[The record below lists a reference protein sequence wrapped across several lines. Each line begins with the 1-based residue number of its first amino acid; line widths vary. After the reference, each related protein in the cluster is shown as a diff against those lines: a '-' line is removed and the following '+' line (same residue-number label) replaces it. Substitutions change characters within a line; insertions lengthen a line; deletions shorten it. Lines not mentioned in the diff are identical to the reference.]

1 MQIKLKNLRITNFKG
16 IAQFETDF
24 KHITNVF
31 GENGTGK
38 STVFDSFLWLFFG
51 KNSDGKAQFE
61 VKRLDKHNNFI
72 PKMEAEVSANIE
84 VNGQEIVV
92 KKVLRQKWVKRRGEL
107 SENYSGDENI
117 YYWNDVPLK
126 ESEFNNKIKDIV
138 DENLFKMISN
148 PHYFNSL
155 KWQERRQILL
165 SIAGNISNDEVF
177 DSIITAA
184 NKASFN
190 NLIYALNMGK
200 SLDEYKRE
208 LGAKKKR
215 IKEEAENI
223 PSRIDEV
230 RRGIPGDINFDSIR
244 LEESSIK
251 AELQTIDNSLSDE
264 IAKMQEENKRRASIT
279 DEYNQKISTNQQS
292 IFRLKSQI
300 QNFEFE
306 AKSQAKN
313 LSDNTDG
320 EIKSLINK
328 VTDKKLEEERYSNSI
343 TNLQSQIDQ
352 KNIELDK
359 LRAEYVTID
368 ESQFSFDESGCTC
381 PTCNQSL
388 PAGDIDTKREELQ
401 TSFNTNK
408 LNKLQSIV
416 SQANGLKAEIE
427 TLTTKI
433 VNGNKAIDEL
443 KADISNL
450 QSSLEILQQ
459 DASKPKKSEEDI
471 IKDILSGNNE
481 YQRVKIELFTLETKT
496 IAAPVF
502 PPIQSNEELKSQRVQ
517 LNSRLQVIQTEL
529 LKEQQ
534 IQKAED
540 RIKELSEQETKLAKE
555 LASLEGDEFA
565 IMNFTKAKIDTMESR
580 INGRFK
586 YVSFKMFAQQVNGG
600 EVECCE
606 ALINGVPFSD
616 ANNAAKINAGID
628 IINVLCKHYDIY
640 APIFIDNRESVTN
653 LIECDSQIVN
663 LIVSEPDK
671 KLRVA

>member
-61 VKRLDKHNNFI
+61 VKRLDKLNNFI
-72 PKMEAEVSANIE
+72 PKLEAEVSATIE

-148 PHYFNSL
+148 PLYFNSL

-215 IKEEAENI
+215 IKEEAESI

-244 LEESSIK
+244 LEEASIK

-279 DEYNQKISTNQQS
+279 DEYNQKVSTNQQS

-313 LSDNTDG
+313 LSGNTDG

-408 LNKLQSIV
+408 LNKLQSIH

-427 TLTTKI
+427 TLTTRI
-433 VNGNKAIDEL
+433 ANGNKAINDL

-450 QSSLEILQQ
+450 QSSLELLKLE
-459 DASKPKKSEEDI
+459 ASQPKKSEEDI

-565 IMNFTKAKIDTMESR
+565 ILNFTKAKIDTMESR

>member
-1 MQIKLKNLRITNFKG
+1 M
-16 IAQFETDF
+16 
-24 KHITNVF
+24 
-31 GENGTGK
+31 
-38 STVFDSFLWLFFG
+38 
-51 KNSDGKAQFE
+51 
-61 VKRLDKHNNFI
+61 
-72 PKMEAEVSANIE
+72 
-84 VNGQEIVV
+84 
-92 KKVLRQKWVKRRGEL
+92 
-107 SENYSGDENI
+107 
-117 YYWNDVPLK
+117 PLK